1 MAGAPMEWAC
11 DRAISEI
18 ATVRSARIV
27 QLPERKECVPSYAA
41 GFAMLSLNTG
51 LSQECVLV
59 I

>member
-1 MAGAPMEWAC
+1 MEWAS
-11 DRAISEI
+11 DRAVSEI
-18 ATVRSARIV
+18 VTVRSTRIV